1 MGVYDR
7 QIASAKR
14 QIAAKGQDV
23 TWRVLVDGAPA
34 DSSKP
39 WKPSQ
44 ATPDDKPVKIVFLP
58 STMANNQLIKYLKG
72 TEVPTGSLTGLM
84 AAVDFEPKA
93 KDVVVRDGVELVV
106 ESIDLIAPNGEPILY
121 TLEFG
126 A

>member
-23 TWRVLVDGAPA
+23 TWRVLVDGAPPDA
-34 DSSKP
+34 SKP
-39 WKPSQ
+39 WKPSA

-58 STMANNQLIKYLKG
+58 HTTAKNQLIRYLKG
-72 TEVPTGSLTGLM
+72 TEVPTGALTGLM

-93 KDVVVRDGVELVV
+93 KDVVIRDGVELVV